1 MALVWTLFRASSP
14 SWLAYVGI
22 SCIGLLFAPLVF
34 ISVLEARS
42 IVSAIDRDALPAQN
56 ERARSEHPRPRKGQR
71 PRPRSIRPSRS
82 IVLFRPGADA
92 GPRKGIRMPRT
103 SDPYAAFRLN
113 LEQQRKR
120 AKNLLRAVRA
130 GDAGARRRLTDAV
143 SLPAPDAVTIKL
155 ADAQFAIARELGF
168 RTWRDLRTHVIA
180 QAAARDAIAQ
190 PGPAVDA
197 DMPTLHV
204 RCGSD
209 IKGELEAARF
219 SGDFLA
225 VWDSFPVGPVT
236 DAPEWI
242 TQRARFHVDTG
253 TVHDVDYDAC
263 LADLTDADRRL
274 AASAESHSRVVI
286 WTEHDSHDQ
295 LSLIRCLAQ
304 YARTGPPRVLELISI
319 NHFPG
324 ARRFI
329 GLGQLPPEAM
339 RLLWN
344 RREVIDA
351 ERLSVGAAAW
361 DALTSADPRA
371 LAAIA
376 RTRTPVLPH
385 LGPALHRHLQ
395 ELPSS
400 INGLSQ
406 TQSMLLQILARGPA
420 SIGDLWRV
428 SQSELEPMPFLGD
441 TMFLHIVNEMG
452 RVHPSVYERTTPEP
466 EHPFSDRLAIT
477 QTGREVLHGAIDW
490 LSLQPP
496 LRWLGGV
503 RIDPATP
510 NWRWDE
516 ARQDVMMA

>member
-1 MALVWTLFRASSP
+1 M
-14 SWLAYVGI
+14 
-22 SCIGLLFAPLVF
+22 
-34 ISVLEARS
+34 
-42 IVSAIDRDALPAQN
+42 
-56 ERARSEHPRPRKGQR
+56 
-71 PRPRSIRPSRS
+71 
-82 IVLFRPGADA
+82 PG
-92 GPRKGIRMPRT
+92 T

-120 AKNLLRAVRA
+120 AKDLLRAVRA
-130 GDAGARRRLTDAV
+130 GDAAARRRLADAV
-143 SLPAPDAVTIKL
+143 ALPVPDAVTIKL

-168 RTWRDLRTHVIA
+168 RTWRDLRTHVMA
-180 QAAARDAIAQ
+180 QAAAREAITQ

-236 DAPEWI
+236 DAPDWI
-242 TQRARFHVDTG
+242 AQRARFHADTG
-253 TVHDVDYDAC
+253 TVRDVDYDAF
-263 LADLTDADRRL
+263 LAELTDADRRL
-274 AASAESHSRVVI
+274 AASARSYARVVI

-295 LSLIRCLAQ
+295 LSLIRCLAH
-304 YARTGPPRVLELISI
+304 YARTRPPRVLELISV

-324 ARRFI
+324 SRRFI

-339 RLLWN
+339 WLLWN

-361 DALTSADPRA
+361 AALTSADPRA

-376 RTRTPVLPH
+376 RTRTPALPH
-385 LGPALHRHLQ
+385 LGPAVHRHLQ

-400 INGLSQ
+400 VNGLSL
-406 TQSMLLQILARGPA
+406 TQSLLLQILAREPA
-420 SIGDLWRV
+420 SVGDLWRV
-428 SQSELEPMPFLGD
+428 SQGELEPMPFLGD
-441 TMFLHIVNEMG
+441 TMFLHILNQMG
-452 RVHPSVYERTTPEP
+452 RAHPAVYERSVLDPER
-466 EHPFSDRLAIT
+466 PFSDRLAIT
-477 QTGREVLHGAIDW
+477 QTGREVLQGVTDW

-503 RIDPATP
+503 RIDPSTP

-516 ARQDVMMA
+516 ARQDVTMA